1 MANSDQ
7 GAGTHAPKAE
17 ATPLRAIGLRSR
29 VIVVGSVNVDLVATV
44 ERLPAPGETVIGARF
59 AQHHGGKGG
68 NQAVAAA
75 RLGAAT
81 SFVGAVGADA
91 YGTEARAALEAVG
104 VDVSELRTLPDV
116 ATGVALILV
125 DTNGENSIAVA
136 GGANA
141 ALEPGHVREALER
154 LGPGPGDVV
163 LVGHEIPA
171 ASAIEALRLAKAS
184 GATTI
189 FNPAPA
195 TGVTPEAL
203 ALTDVLT
210 PNQGEAAQ
218 LAQDGDAEAAGTDLL
233 GALAA
238 GGHVLMTLGA
248 RGARLIGQHG
258 TASIP
263 SPNVAVVDSVGAG
276 DALNGALAAGLA
288 AGLPME
294 KAARR
299 AVTAAT
305 LAVTRAGAR
314 EGMPTGRELEAAS
327 TS

>member
-1 MANSDQ
+1 MTA
-7 GAGTHAPKAE
+7 
-17 ATPLRAIGLRSR
+17 R
-29 VIVVGSVNVDLVATV
+29 VIVVGSVNIDLVATV
-44 ERLPAPGETVIGARF
+44 DHLPAPGETVTGGRF

-81 SFVGAVGADA
+81 SFVGAVGTDA
-91 YGTEARAALEAVG
+91 YGMEARAALEAEG

-136 GGANA
+136 GGANG

-154 LGPGPGDVV
+154 LGPGQGDVV
-163 LVGHEIPA
+163 LVGHEIPTV
-171 ASAIEALRLAKAS
+171 SAIEALRLAKAS

-203 ALTDVLT
+203 ALTDLLT

-218 LAQDGDAEAAGTDLL
+218 LARDGVAEGAAADLL
-233 GALAA
+233 GALAG
-238 GGHVLMTLGA
+238 GGHIFMTLGA
-248 RGARLIGQHG
+248 RGARLIGQDG
-258 TASIP
+258 PVSLP
-263 SPNVAVVDSVGAG
+263 SPAVVVVDTVGAG
-276 DALNGALAAGLA
+276 DTINGALSAGLA
-288 AGLPME
+288 EGLSVE
-294 KAARR
+294 EAARR
-299 AVTAAT
+299 AVTAAA
-305 LAVTRAGAR
+305 LAVTQAGAR
-314 EGMPTGRELEAAS
+314 EGMPTRRELEAALALPD
-327 TS
+327 